1 MTYQNVNK
9 LAIYKNCDL
18 DNFPLALRNSEGVTN
33 IKEEA
38 LCGKKLCLF
47 PRLVNKFAIV
57 YFFENLKTNDAP
69 KNLFSLYIYIYIYI
83 YTWYSPQKD
92 YLK

>member
-1 MTYQNVNK
+1 MPMYVENILENYYKWGKFNLTYQNVNK

-38 LCGKKLCLF
+38 LCGKKSS
-47 PRLVNKFAIV
+47 V
-57 YFFENLKTNDAP
+57 YFQD
-69 KNLFSLYIYIYIYI
+69 
-83 YTWYSPQKD
+83 
-92 YLK
+92 